1 MSTLIFKKFQIFFIL
16 FDAATIS
23 KMPARTQR
31 TAQALIYNGFSLCGL
46 CRFHCAVEKSDEIA
60 EIFVAALLVVQF
72 MTGIYIYMYL
82 ALTFRLLIAAQELL
96 CL

>member
-1 MSTLIFKKFQIFFIL
+1 M
-16 FDAATIS
+16 IS

-72 MTGIYIYMYL
+72 MTGIFIYMY
-82 ALTFRLLIAAQELL
+82 FGIESGFLIAAQEFLRL
-96 CL
+96 